1 MALHRQVPV
10 IPIIGARKPSQLQE
24 NPASVELTLSPD
36 QLKTLDNASRVE
48 LRFPHDLCP
57 ESIDTHIGRTLG
69 VAPAPVRKPRLLAKH
84 QTAQNTLERRCALF
98 SEMLLG

>member
-10 IPIIGARKPSQLQE
+10 IPIIGARKPSQMQE

-36 QLKTLDNASRVE
+36 QLKTLDNASRFE

-57 ESIDTHIGRTLG
+57 GSVDTQVGRTLG
-69 VAPAPVRKPRLLAKH
+69 VAPTVVCKPGLLAKR
-84 QTAQNTLERRCALF
+84 QTDQNTIEHR
-98 SEMLLG
+98 